1 MDFQSIV
8 VNLRVST
15 DGQTTENQKR
25 ELLKVI
31 ESNPEW
37 EFYGVYEDE
46 GISGSKG
53 RDKRPGFN
61 NLIKDATR
69 KKFNMVMAWS
79 IDRLSRS
86 LKDLVT
92 FIEEMQSLNCD
103 LYLHQQAINT
113 STPAGRAL
121 YQMCGVFAEF
131 ERAMIQERVKA
142 GLARAK
148 ANGKKLGRKKVDKKI
163 EEKIIALRQ
172 SQEPQMG
179 ILKIAKNA
187 GCGVGTVQRVIKE
200 TGL

>member
-1 MDFQSIV
+1 MKVAIY
-8 VNLRVST
+8 LRVST

-31 ESNPEW
+31 EFNPEW